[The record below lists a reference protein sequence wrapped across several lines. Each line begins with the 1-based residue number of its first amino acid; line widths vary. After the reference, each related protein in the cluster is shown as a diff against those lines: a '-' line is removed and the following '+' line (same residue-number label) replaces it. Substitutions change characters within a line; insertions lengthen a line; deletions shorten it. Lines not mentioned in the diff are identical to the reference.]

1 MDIILNDVEVRV
13 LGCLIEKSMTTPDYY
28 PLSLHSLTTACNQKS
43 NRNPVVLFED
53 SVVVRGL
60 NSLKEKRFV
69 VQGDSSR
76 VPKYAEIFVSGQNLL
91 SREAAILMVLFLR
104 GPQTIGELRT
114 RTERSYKFDNVQD
127 VESVLEDL
135 IDSDYVAKLPVQP
148 GRKEPRFGHLLAG
161 EPELEAIAPKLEPAT
176 VIVNAENEKINSLIG
191 EVEKLREELSQL
203 KNDFSRFKSEFE

>member
-176 VIVNAENEKINSLIG
+176 VIVNAENEKIKSLIG